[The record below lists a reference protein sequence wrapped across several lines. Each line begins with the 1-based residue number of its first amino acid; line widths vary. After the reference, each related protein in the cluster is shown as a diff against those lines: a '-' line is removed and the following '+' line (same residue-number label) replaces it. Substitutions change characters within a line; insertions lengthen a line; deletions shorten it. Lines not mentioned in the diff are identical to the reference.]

1 MKFKFFKKS
10 LFLIT
15 FLVLTTTLITSC
27 SLAKKAF
34 IDNKKVQVK
43 KITEDNNP
51 NISESTSNQTTD
63 KVMDFNKKLNLRK
76 PNEPISKTPSILFLG
91 NSFIFVNDLPSMFTE
106 LSNSGGFSPD
116 VYDLTEGYYRLELFA
131 DKNDEIGAQAYDAL
145 ENYEWDY
152 VILQEQS
159 RVPTVFAET
168 NMYPAARTLDQ
179 LIKNS
184 GGQTVFFMTWAYKNG
199 DDLSEFG
206 MNLKT
211 TREEM
216 QTLVANSYF
225 SISEELDSLLSPIG
239 IAFMRCAEKY
249 PEINLWDE
257 EDLMHSSV
265 NGTYLAACT
274 LYGTLYNESPVGL
287 TYTADLDA
295 DTAAK
300 LQEIADSVIF
310 ES

>member
-1 MKFKFFKKS
+1 MKTIFFRKR
-10 LFLIT
+10 LLLIT
-15 FLVLTTTLITSC
+15 CLILTTTLFTGC
-27 SLAKKAF
+27 SFAKKAY

-43 KITEDNNP
+43 Q
-51 NISESTSNQTTD
+51 ISEDSNQTTD
-63 KVMDFNKKLNLRK
+63 EVMDFNQKLNLKK
-76 PNEPISKTPSILFLG
+76 PNKPISKTPSILFIG
-91 NSFIFVNDLPSMFTE
+91 NSFIFVNDLPSMFIE

-131 DKNDEIGAQAYDAL
+131 DRNDEMGAKVYDAL

-159 RVPTVFAET
+159 RVPTVFADT
-168 NMYPAARTLDQ
+168 SMYPAARTLDK
-179 LIKNS
+179 LIKNA

-206 MNLKT
+206 MDLRT

-239 IAFMRCAEKY
+239 IAFMRCSEKY

-274 LYGTLYNESPVGL
+274 LYGTLYNQSPVGL

-295 DTAAK
+295 DTASK

-310 ES
+310 E